1 MKRILFLVFLILS
14 FECSVNAQRKVKN
27 LKSVDAVQSYTSQKK
42 PILMILPSD
51 NWCALRYFMTS
62 YENQG
67 SKVKVPNYAQ
77 AFQEDSELGTVV
89 SKIGELLTKLGYSIK
104 DVEQATKALGQRQAE
119 DDVTVAKNT
128 VSLIEES
135 PLDLLKKRVKADILI
150 QIWWKVNKEN
160 DGKSVSF
167 TLEAFDTY
175 TSKRIATST
184 GTSQTSTDAV
194 PSLLEKSI
202 EQHVGDFDKQMVDYY
217 KSMISNGREI
227 VLNIKKWDDWD
238 KDLETDIN
246 GENILDIIDGWLNEN
261 TVNSNYN
268 LSDASENFANFEQ
281 VHIPLQNNDGR
292 AIDARLYV
300 SGLQKFLKSEY
311 DIPSKLMIRGLGEAN
326 LILGNQ

>member
-1 MKRILFLVFLILS
+1 MKRILFLVFLVLS
-14 FECSVNAQRKVKN
+14 FGCSVNAQRKVNK

-42 PILMILPSD
+42 PTLMILPSD
-51 NWCALRYFMTS
+51 NWCALRYFMTT

-128 VSLIEES
+128 GSLIEET
-135 PLDLLKKRVKADILI
+135 PLDQLKKRVKADILI

-184 GTSQTSTDAV
+184 GTSQTSSDAV

-202 EQHVGDFDKQMVDYY
+202 EQHVGDFDKQMVEYY
-217 KSMISNGREI
+217 KYMISNGREI

-246 GENILDIIDGWLNEN
+246 GKNILDIIDNWLNEN

-268 LSDASENFANFEQ
+268 LSDASENFAIFEQ
-281 VHIPLQNNDGR
+281 VHIPLQNKDGR